1 MKKKALFVV
10 SLCVIALMASGCS
23 SVEVTS
29 SSGVQEQNHTEQN
42 QKQLI
47 EQQPAVSLSWSLER
61 DNINKRTKMWNDP
74 NKISYIY
81 LVSYGKVMSFYTIKG
96 KVSSVNS
103 QVTNTEQLTWKCVN
117 PDGTYATNENCGGWA
132 QHAVEGSV
140 PSPAEDG
147 SYGSNGDA
155 IFFYTTD
162 GAYVE
167 WNGEYMLADQPLKLS
182 TQPELVRE
190 IK

>member
-1 MKKKALFVV
+1 MKYILRGGLF
-10 SLCVIALMASGCS
+10 LFLIAVLTGCS
-23 SVEVTS
+23 VDSATS
-29 SSGVQEQNHTEQN
+29 GTIAKQEQRLTEEN
-42 QKQLI
+42 QDRLLKS
-47 EQQPAVSLSWSLER
+47 QPPAKLDWSLER
-61 DNINKRTKMWNDP
+61 ENINKRTNLWNDA

-81 LVSYGKVMSFYTIKG
+81 LVNYGKVMAFYTIKG

-103 QVTNTEQLTWKCVN
+103 QITNPEQIVK
-117 PDGTYATNENCGGWA
+117 NEYSSSSGWA
-132 QHAVEGSV
+132 VTM

-147 SYGSNGDA
+147 SYGTNGDA
-155 IFFYTTD
+155 IYFFTTE

-167 WNGEYMLADQPLKLS
+167 WAGDYMLADQPLKLT